1 LRISRL
7 SANFTTFNTGGSL
20 ITTPDTPDPN
30 GNTFP
35 NQLGFDHM
43 QSYFVGIEGNPSSN
57 MRANVN
63 FNVIGK
69 VAENPI
75 DEIFYENRGR
85 PLTTVDGNN
94 EQIIVNDINRVSV
107 YDAEF
112 EWNAKDFDV
121 RGFYRTGH
129 YHC

>member
-1 LRISRL
+1 
-7 SANFTTFNTGGSL
+7 
-20 ITTPDTPDPN
+20 
-30 GNTFP
+30 
-35 NQLGFDHM
+35 M

-63 FNVIGK
+63 FNVIRK